1 VTRSHTWA
9 RVPPR
14 LNRVVAV
21 KNSLISRVA
30 VALVA
35 LAALALPALAAAEA
49 PSLGRYHGAEGV
61 NFVVGHT
68 EHGSL
73 VVESIG
79 YHEHSGFP
87 RAYVHS
93 GSFESCARVH
103 VNRIIFRE
111 YCVHG
116 TFGASGHASG
126 TVKVHQGAMGHKAEM
141 PYETHHWTAALG

>member
-1 VTRSHTWA
+1 MKFTA
-9 RVPPR
+9 RLATLSV
-14 LNRVVAV
+14 L
-21 KNSLISRVA
+21 
-30 VALVA
+30 LVA
-35 LAALALPALAAAEA
+35 LALPSLAAAEA

-61 NFVVGHT
+61 NFVVGHS
-68 EHGSL
+68 EYGSL

-79 YHEHSGFP
+79 YHEHGGFP

-116 TFGASGHASG
+116 TFGAPGHASG
-126 TVKVHQGAMGHKAEM
+126 TVGVYHGAMGRTAEK
-141 PYETHHWTAALG
+141 PYETHHWSAALG